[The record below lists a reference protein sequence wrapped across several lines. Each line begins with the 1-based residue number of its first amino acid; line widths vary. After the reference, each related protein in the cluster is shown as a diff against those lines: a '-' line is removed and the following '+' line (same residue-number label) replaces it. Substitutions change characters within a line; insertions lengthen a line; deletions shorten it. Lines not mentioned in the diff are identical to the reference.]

1 MRCGDGFDLN
11 FSSEHNDKWL
21 NLVYIVKVKLIL
33 DVHMYWVIANVLFYF
48 LFLLSNSVDDGAIY
62 S

>member
-11 FSSEHNDKWL
+11 FGSEHSDKWL

-33 DVHMYWVIANVLFYF
+33 DVPVYWLFAKALFFF
-48 LFLLSNSVDDGAIY
+48 LFLLSNSVDDDAVY